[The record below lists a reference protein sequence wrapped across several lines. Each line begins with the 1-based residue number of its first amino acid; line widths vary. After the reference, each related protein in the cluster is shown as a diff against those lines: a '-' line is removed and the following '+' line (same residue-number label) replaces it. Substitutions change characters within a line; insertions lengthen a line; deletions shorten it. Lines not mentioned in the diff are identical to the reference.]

1 MVTSEL
7 KDGIVWL
14 TVEGEMDSQEIMR
27 EASKWL
33 SQTDAFSGFITDLR
47 QMTSIPSLSEQ
58 KKLEEWRK
66 QNKSGK
72 PHAMLG
78 RTNALGALAQ
88 IYVRLTQAED
98 TRYFMDPEAATSWIL
113 KSTGGYFSDD
123 DVNTPAC

>member
-14 TVEGEMDSQEIMR
+14 TVKGEMVSQDVTR
-27 EASKWL
+27 EAGKWL
-33 SQTDAFSGFITDLR
+33 SQKDAFSGFITDLR
-47 QMTSIPSLSEQ
+47 KMTSIPSTNEQ

-78 RTNALGALAQ
+78 RTNALGVLVQ
-88 IYVRLTQAED
+88 IYVRLTKAED
-98 TRYFMDPEAATSWIL
+98 TRYFMNPEAAITWV
-113 KSTGGYFSDD
+113 KSFGQR
-123 DVNTPAC
+123 